1 MSRLDIVGR
10 FILYLLLDDLML
22 LPMRMRSI
30 LPCVLVMLLCSHVA
44 VTSCRWLD
52 VGSENMALCF
62 ELPC

>member
-1 MSRLDIVGR
+1 VSRLDIVGR

-22 LPMRMRSI
+22 LPMHMCSI
-30 LPCVLVMLLCSHVA
+30 LPCVLVMLLCLHVD

-52 VGSENMALCF
+52 VGNGNMALCF